1 MSYPTTKILTILL
14 ASGSMAF
21 ATTVKGKITS
31 QAGRA
36 LANAKVS
43 IDAKG
48 FSATTASDG
57 TYSIV
62 TSTTAVSPN
71 SFSVLRTFSLQD
83 GILALVVD
91 RAVPV
96 DVQFFDL
103 AGTRLRVDKIGNGSE
118 GSHRWDLSKVAL
130 GSTTLLV
137 RTRVGGVEATYR
149 YVRMGS
155 GAGSLASLGGPGQS
169 AGILARTLA
178 VTDSLKVTVAGFR
191 TRSIPLSSLDTTVN
205 LSLDTALALGYPMKN
220 LPVPSS
226 GCGKPLTLKTGTFK
240 ITSAGLTRDYTLSIP
255 ANYNPAKP
263 SRLIFGMHW
272 MGGNMGA
279 VNNENFYQMRPLDS
293 EKNIVFVAPQ
303 GYTDASPWRGGDN
316 KDHIFFEDLL
326 KHVTSNMCIDSSRVF
341 SMGFS
346 FGAMFTNSI
355 SRNHQKQLRA
365 VVVFAAADYNIYV
378 PTPLDH
384 PIGFMGTVGL
394 SDELCPPSTGRA
406 CKNLKVTHNKCT
418 VPGTVPETTKGSG
431 THVIYDYQGCGHYP
445 VKWVTF
451 DGGHDA
457 YPKDRGQSNTWM
469 TAEVWKFINQF

>member
-1 MSYPTTKILTILL
+1 MRHPSAKILTILL
-14 ASGSMAF
+14 ATGTVGF
-21 ATTVKGKITS
+21 ASTVRGKITS

-48 FSATTASDG
+48 FSATTAADG
-57 TYSIV
+57 SYSIV
-62 TSTTAVSPN
+62 TSPSSVSPDAIA
-71 SFSVLRTFSLQD
+71 VRRTFSLQE
-83 GILALVVD
+83 GVLSLQVD
-91 RAVPV
+91 QAVPV

-103 AGTRLRVDKIGNGSE
+103 GGSRLRVDKLTSGTDGV
-118 GSHRWDLSKVAL
+118 HRWNLASIAQ

-137 RTRVGGVEATYR
+137 RTRIGGVEATYR
-149 YVRMGS
+149 YVRMGTGS
-155 GAGSLASLGGPGQS
+155 GTLASLAGPGQA
-169 AGILARTLA
+169 AGMLGRTLA
-178 VTDSLKVTVAGFR
+178 VTDSLKVTVNGFR
-191 TRSIPLSSLDTTVN
+191 TRSVPLSSLDTTVN
-205 LSLDTALALGYPMKN
+205 LSLDTALALGYPLKN

-226 GCGKPLTLKTGTFK
+226 GCGKPLTLKSGTFK

-279 VNNENFYQMRPLDS
+279 VNNENFYQLRPLDT

-303 GYTDASPWRGGDN
+303 GYTDNSPWRGGDN

-326 KHVTSNMCIDSSRVF
+326 KHVTTNLCIDSSRVF
-341 SMGFS
+341 SLGFS

-378 PTPLDH
+378 PTPQDH

-394 SDELCPPSTGRA
+394 SDNLCPPATGRS
-406 CKNLKVTHNKCT
+406 CRNLKVTHNKCT
-418 VPGTVPETTKGSG
+418 VPASVPEATMGSG
-431 THVIYDYQGCGHYP
+431 GHVIYDYQGCGHYP
-445 VKWVTF
+445 VKWATF

-469 TAEVWKFINQF
+469 TAEVWKFLNQF